1 MSDEK
6 RGTGKYRL
14 GSAFIWA
21 GAQGLSAG
29 FAGSGLWMSLGAG
42 FGGLVAGWT
51 TAALLG
57 RVARWGAGAKLMMAL
72 GVILGVLIASGAVAG
87 LGVAINWFRMD
98 RLDFDWRLLDKFVL
112 SGAAIPA
119 AILGL
124 LTGLYVRSRI
134 PRETKP

>member
-1 MSDEK
+1 M
-6 RGTGKYRL
+6 

-21 GAQGLSAG
+21 GAQGAAAG
-29 FAGSGLWMSLGAG
+29 LAGSGLWMSLGAG

-57 RVARWGAGAKLMMAL
+57 RFARRGAGAKVIMLL

-87 LGVAINWFRMD
+87 LGMAINWSRMD
-98 RLDFDWRLLDKFVL
+98 RLDFDWRTLDKVVL
-112 SGAAIPA
+112 TGAAIPA
-119 AILGL
+119 AVLGL

-134 PRETKP
+134 THETKPS